1 MSEVMIK
8 NVTEFVE
15 VIRQIET
22 NDETELFFHGHADCV
37 YEAEPTIFRKNKQG
51 ERSHLQNEKYLF
63 NDIVTQCPEEFKD
76 CQYTFEYLVKMQH
89 YGLPTRLLDITSN
102 ALVALY
108 FACCSLDDFMHDG
121 KGNIV
126 CDKDGK
132 EIDQRKDGQVLVYRV
147 RKDAIK
153 NYNSDTVSVLSNLTQ
168 LDSDFELFTKD
179 QLEYVQE
186 NKEFLKH
193 VEETMISFQFLQGA
207 KKFRQTKDIRVDEIY
222 DIQLKKYK
230 EILRELLAS
239 DECNKIADFWFFDK
253 EKLDSNEKNYKQN
266 VIDIDEEQ
274 ELIQPYLDQLK
285 SYIKL
290 IPLKERFLHFIK
302 REKSYFVDKI
312 NLEGVQKI
320 ICVRAKLNNPRI
332 IRQSGLFFLFGMGNT
347 KGEPITFPEY
357 INELISKARNKQKYV
372 NFPIQEITIPK
383 ILISGQAKKD
393 IIEELCTLGISD
405 ETLMPEMENVAKSI
419 KDRYSH

>member
-1 MSEVMIK
+1 M
-8 NVTEFVE
+8 E
-15 VIRQIET
+15 VIRNIET
-22 NDETELFFHGHADCV
+22 NDETELFFRGHASHEYV
-37 YEAEPTIFRKNKQG
+37 AEPTIFRKNKQG
-51 ERSHLQNEKYLF
+51 ERSHLKNEKHLF

-108 FACCSLDDFMHDG
+108 FACCSLDDFMRDG

-153 NYNSDTVSVLSNLTQ
+153 NYNSDTVSVLSNLAQ
-168 LDSDFELFTKD
+168 LDNNFELLTKV
-179 QLEYVQE
+179 QLEYIQE
-186 NKEFLKH
+186 NKELLERMEEIINNFKFHQNLK
-193 VEETMISFQFLQGA
+193 ELY
-207 KKFRQTKDIRVDEIY
+207 KKNNINDEKYPDRELYY
-222 DIQLKKYK
+222 DNYLRKYK
-230 EILRELLAS
+230 EDLRGLINSEES
-239 DECNKIADFWFFDK
+239 EKIDDAWFLDIF
-253 EKLDSNEKNYKQN
+253 KLDSNTKEDKQS
-266 VIDIDEEQ
+266 IIAIDEEE
-274 ELIQPYLDQLK
+274 ELIQPYLNQLK

-290 IPLKERFLHFIK
+290 IPPKKRFLHFIK

-312 NLEGVQKI
+312 DSKKDVQKI
-320 ICVRAKLNNPRI
+320 VCVRAKLNNPRI

-347 KGEPITFPEY
+347 KGEPITFSEY
-357 INELISKARNKQKYV
+357 TNSFAKGYRSA
-372 NFPIQEITIPK
+372 IQAITTPK

-393 IIEELCTLGISD
+393 IKEELRTLGISKD
-405 ETLMPEMENVAKSI
+405 TLMPEMETVAKSI
-419 KDRYSH
+419 KDRYNS